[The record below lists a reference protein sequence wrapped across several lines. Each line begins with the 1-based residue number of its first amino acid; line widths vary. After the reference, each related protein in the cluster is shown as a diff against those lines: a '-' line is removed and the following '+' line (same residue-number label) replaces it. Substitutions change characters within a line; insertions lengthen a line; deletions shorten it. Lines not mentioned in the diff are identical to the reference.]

1 MINNQNNTFDWF
13 SYQLSDYTWQY
24 FNLVKQI
31 KVTNNPNL
39 GRGDVI
45 KVLEQ
50 AETLHASLVPLLEE
64 IETAMGGRPDDPDL
78 EITPTRYLYY
88 SVWADTICLGS
99 RIEALIRLI
108 EWMLKNDPQ

>member
-1 MINNQNNTFDWF
+1 MHNLNNTYECF

-31 KVTNNPNL
+31 KVTNHPNP
-39 GRGDVI
+39 GRGDAI

-64 IETAMGGRPDDPDL
+64 IESAMGGRPDDPDL

>member
-1 MINNQNNTFDWF
+1 MDNRNNTYDWF
-13 SYQLSDYTWQY
+13 YYQLGDYNWQY
-24 FNLVKQI
+24 CNILYQI

-39 GRGDVI
+39 DRGDAI

-64 IETAMGGRPDDPDL
+64 IETAMGGRPDDPNL

-88 SVWADTICLGS
+88 TVWADTICLGS

-108 EWMLKNDPQ
+108 EWMLKNDPE